1 VPLTLVELVD
11 GLVLEEEVE
20 GVVLLIELDDEGE
33 VADVEGDVAELVL
46 EAVFDVLLMLAC
58 AD

>member
-1 VPLTLVELVD
+1 VPLTLVELVE

-20 GVVLLIELDDEGE
+20 GVVLLIELDEEGE
-33 VADVEGDVAELVL
+33 VAEVL
-46 EAVFDVLLMLAC
+46 EAVFDVLLMLLC